1 MIKMS
6 RNKIKYG
13 IKNAHVAKIISG
25 DASGYTYGTPFAC
38 PGAISV
44 SLNNSMSTAEI
55 AADDI
60 NDYASQSVNN
70 GYEGTLEVVNL
81 PEEFATQILG
91 DSNGVENSDT
101 KMSEFALLFEFDGD
115 QKKGRRCLWRCALT
129 QRPSITHNTKSSNF
143 TIDSDTINIKAM
155 PRLDTMDV
163 KGSCFEDWDVYANFF
178 NAVPAP
184 SDFVAPD
191 APGYYSVTQTL
202 SHVTSSFTGSQAAS
216 GSAFTATLTE
226 QIGHT
231 IGTVTVTMGGADV
244 TSTAYDDETGVITIA
259 EVTGAIVITASA
271 TADT

>member
-13 IKNAHVAKIISG
+13 IKNCHVAKITAG
-25 DASGYTYGTPFAC
+25 DANGYTYGTPFAC
-38 PGAISV
+38 PGAISI

-81 PEEFATQILG
+81 PEEFAAQILG

>member
-25 DASGYTYGTPFAC
+25 DANGYTYGTPFAC
-38 PGAISV
+38 PGMKSV
-44 SLNNSMSTAEI
+44 SLNNSMSTANVP
-55 AADDI
+55 ADDI
-60 NDYASQSVNN
+60 DDYASQSVNN
-70 GYEGTLEVVNL
+70 GYEGTVEIVVL
-81 PEEFATQILG
+81 PKEFEEQILN
-91 DSNGVENSDT
+91 DSNGVEDSDA
-101 KMSEFALLFEFDGD
+101 KMSEFAFMFEFDGD
-115 QKKGRRCLWRCALT
+115 VNKGRSCLWRCALT
-129 QRPSITHNTKSSNF
+129 QRPSIVHNTKSSNF
-143 TIDSDTINIKAM
+143 SVDTDTINIKSM
-155 PRLDTMDV
+155 PRLDNRKV
-163 KGSCFEDWDVYANFF
+163 KGKCYEDWDVYANFF

-231 IGTVTVTMGGADV
+231 IGTVTVTMGGTDV
-244 TSTAYDDETGVITIA
+244 SSTAYDDETGVITIV